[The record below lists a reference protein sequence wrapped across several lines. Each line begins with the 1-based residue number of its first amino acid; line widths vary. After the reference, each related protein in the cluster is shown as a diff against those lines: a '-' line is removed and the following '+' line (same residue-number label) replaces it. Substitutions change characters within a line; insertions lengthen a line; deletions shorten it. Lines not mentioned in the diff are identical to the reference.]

1 MRRIR
6 IPDATI
12 RRLPIYLRVLR
23 ELEDDNVAVISS
35 ADLAIRTG
43 FSSEQIRKDLA
54 YFGAFGVRGVGYS
67 VSQLED
73 QLRRILGLD
82 KEVRAALVGAGN
94 LGTALTRYNVNRH
107 KDVKIIA
114 IFDNDPAKVGKT
126 IEGVPVY
133 SIEDMDAVIRNND
146 IKMGIV
152 TAPANSAE
160 KVAELLVRAGV
171 RAILNFAPVKLSSTD
186 SVAVRNIDLTLEFES
201 LAYYATGEER
211 RPETGS

>member
-23 ELEDDNVAVISS
+23 ELEDDDVAVISS
-35 ADLAIRTG
+35 ADLAVRTG

-107 KDVKIIA
+107 KDVKIVA

-126 IEGVPVY
+126 IEGVRVYPV
-133 SIEDMDAVIRNND
+133 EDIADIIRENE
-146 IKMGIV
+146 IKMGII
-152 TAPANSAE
+152 TTPASSAE
-160 KVAELLVRAGV
+160 KVAELLVRAGI
-171 RAILNFAPVKLSSTD
+171 RAILNFAPVKLGSTD
-186 SVAVRNIDLTLEFES
+186 AVAVRNIDLTLEFES
-201 LAYYATGEER
+201 LAYYAAGEEK
-211 RPETGS
+211 RPETS

>member
-160 KVAELLVRAGV
+160 KVAELLIRAGV